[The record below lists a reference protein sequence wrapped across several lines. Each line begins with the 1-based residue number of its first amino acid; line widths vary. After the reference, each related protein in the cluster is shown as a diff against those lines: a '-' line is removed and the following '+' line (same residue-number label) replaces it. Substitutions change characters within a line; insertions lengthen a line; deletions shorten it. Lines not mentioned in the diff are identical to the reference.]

1 VILAVEVALTFVVPP
16 RIGVDIGWQALRWL
30 IPAASAVATTAV
42 AVNVVRRQQEPH
54 LFGLFF
60 LFTIVNSVLQIV
72 LFLLF

>member
-1 VILAVEVALTFVVPP
+1 
-16 RIGVDIGWQALRWL
+16 
-30 IPAASAVATTAV
+30 
-42 AVNVVRRQQEPH
+42 VNVVRRRQETH